1 MGRDKAHIEIGGVA
15 MATRLAELLSSIC
28 EDVILVGG
36 NPPEAAPGRRF
47 SDPEIEGLQERS
59 SLRGIVG
66 ALEAAQAER
75 VLVVATDTP
84 LLTGDVLLALLA
96 FPSHDAVVVEDA
108 RGRLHPL
115 CGVYVREAVLPLAR
129 QSLAAGDLR
138 LRSLLGAVDTQVLSG
153 ADLAA
158 VDPQGMA
165 LTNINTPE
173 ELERARVSFAK

>member
-15 MATRLAELLSSIC
+15 MATRLAELLSSMC

-36 NPPEAAPGRRF
+36 NPPEEAPGRRV
-47 SDPEIEGLQERS
+47 SDPEIEGEQERS

-84 LLTGDVLLALLA
+84 LLTGDLLLALIA

-108 RGRLHPL
+108 SGRLHPL
-115 CGVYVREAVLPLAR
+115 CGVYTREAVLPLAR
-129 QSLAAGDLR
+129 QRLAAGDLM
-138 LRSLLGAVDTQVLSG
+138 LRSLLGAVDTQVLGG

-173 ELERARVSFAK
+173 ELERARTSLAE